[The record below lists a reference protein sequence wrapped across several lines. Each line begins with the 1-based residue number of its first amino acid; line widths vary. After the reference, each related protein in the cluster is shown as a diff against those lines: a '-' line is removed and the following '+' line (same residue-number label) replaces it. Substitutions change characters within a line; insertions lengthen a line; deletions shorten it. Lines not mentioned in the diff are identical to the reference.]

1 MNKNYVGENIR
12 IYRERKN
19 ITQRELGDR
28 IGKTW
33 EMISRYERGVSSPLN
48 QINTLADA
56 LNIDIKDL
64 FKNPTEKDITVHD
77 FNRIP
82 FFSSIPENSDF
93 RKAKS
98 FLYYT
103 APDWILDI
111 DRECFVIATDLVLVK
126 TEKISDGKLFISPNS
141 NCLEGDIVLI
151 KEKDELIVDE
161 LKGNKEI
168 IGKILAQEI
177 AFGDR

>member
-1 MNKNYVGENIR
+1 MYKR
-12 IYRERKN
+12 
-19 ITQRELGDR
+19 Q
-28 IGKTW
+28 
-33 EMISRYERGVSSPLN
+33 
-48 QINTLADA
+48 
-56 LNIDIKDL
+56 
-64 FKNPTEKDITVHD
+64 
-77 FNRIP
+77 
-82 FFSSIPENSDF
+82 
-93 RKAKS
+93 
-98 FLYYT
+98 
-103 APDWILDI
+103 DI

-177 AFGDR
+177 VFGDR